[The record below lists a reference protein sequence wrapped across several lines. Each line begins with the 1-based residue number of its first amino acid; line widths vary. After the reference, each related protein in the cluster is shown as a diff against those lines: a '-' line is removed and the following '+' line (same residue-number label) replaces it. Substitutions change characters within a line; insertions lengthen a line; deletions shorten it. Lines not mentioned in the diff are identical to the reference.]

1 MFCRAITILSLY
13 VALVTGL
20 SALIIEIGTA
30 IAHGAAG
37 ELVFAEKEISPVS
50 RVEQGLEMQAR
61 VASWQPE
68 PRVIEVRALE
78 LPELPANA
86 LAHSMDVAERST
98 VAEHSTERTTLPT
111 ATLPAATPKAEPPK
125 VATAKPTVARA
136 ARVAGWSKRAKARL
150 RHDVEEC
157 TARIIE
163 RNLKAEI

>member
-98 VAEHSTERTTLPT
+98 VAEHSTERTTLP
-111 ATLPAATPKAEPPK
+111 AVTPKAGPPK
-125 VATAKPTVARA
+125 IATAKPTVARA
-136 ARVAGWSKRAKARL
+136 ARVAGWSKRVKARP